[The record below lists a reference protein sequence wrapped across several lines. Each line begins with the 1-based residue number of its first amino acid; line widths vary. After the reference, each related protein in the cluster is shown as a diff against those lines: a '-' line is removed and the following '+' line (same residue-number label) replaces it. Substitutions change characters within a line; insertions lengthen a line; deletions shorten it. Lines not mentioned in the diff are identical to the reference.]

1 MILTVTINPAID
13 RTTTMQKL
21 IRDKK
26 LRCTEP
32 LVEAG
37 GGGINV
43 SKAIK
48 LLGGEC
54 LAVFPEGGTN
64 GKVLQ
69 QLLAAAHVRYDA
81 IHTASETREN
91 FTVTE
96 RATNA
101 QYRFVTP
108 GGAMSEDEIEKCLH
122 AISNIYPIPQI
133 IVASGSLPPGAPDNF
148 YARIARI
155 AKARNIQF
163 IADTSGKP
171 LQLAL
176 QEGVY
181 LLKPNLTELCSLAGR
196 EYLQIEEV
204 ESVARQVVATG
215 NCEVLVVSMGPKG
228 AWLITKDGS
237 EHIPAPEITPLST
250 VGAGDSMVAGIAYM
264 LEQGFP
270 LSDCVRFGVACGSA
284 ATMNAGT
291 QLFKKEDVFKL
302 YERPKVV

>member
-13 RTTTMQKL
+13 RTTTLPKL

-48 LLGGEC
+48 LLGGES

-64 GKVLQ
+64 GKLLQ
-69 QLLAAAHVRYDA
+69 QLLAAAHIRYDA
-81 IHTASETREN
+81 VHTAAETREN

-96 RATNA
+96 LATNA

-108 GGAMSEDEIEKCLH
+108 GGPMSEDEIEKCLH
-122 AISNIYPIPQI
+122 AISNVYPVPQL
-133 IVASGSLPPGAPDNF
+133 IVASGSLPPGVPDNF

-155 AKARNIQF
+155 AKARNIKF
-163 IADTSGKP
+163 IADTSGRP

-196 EYLQIEEV
+196 EYLQIDEIER
-204 ESVARQVVATG
+204 VARDVIAKS
-215 NCEVLVVSMGPKG
+215 NCEVLVVSMGPEG
-228 AWLITKDGS
+228 AWLITKDSS
-237 EHIPAPEITPLST
+237 EHIAAPEIVPLST

-264 LEQGFP
+264 LVQGAP
-270 LSDCVRFGVACGSA
+270 LSDCVQFGVACGSA

-302 YERPKVV
+302 YGSLKVV